1 MKRIKLYVF
10 TAVVVDLE
18 EIDKHSRNVLRTNLG
33 YFTNL
38 KELYN
43 RLEGDA
49 LQSYS
54 TISGILQKKGIY
66 SRKNISILNGG
77 YVEHFHEITIRK
89 VDANQ
94 VYGFNKYFSLSEL
107 LSNEISK
114 VDFSLGKLQYFQK
127 I

>member
-1 MKRIKLYVF
+1 MKKIKLYVF

-18 EIDKHSRNVLRTNLG
+18 EEDKNNRNVLRTNLG

-38 KELYN
+38 KKLYN
-43 RLEGDA
+43 ILGGDT

-66 SRKNISILNGG
+66 TRKNISIVNDRH
-77 YVEHFHEITIRK
+77 VEHFHEITIRK

-114 VDFSLGKLQYFQK
+114 VDFSLGKLHYFRK

>member
-1 MKRIKLYVF
+1 MKKIKLYVF
-10 TAVVVDLE
+10 TAIVVDLE
-18 EIDKHSRNVLRTNLG
+18 EEDKFNRNVLRTNLG

-38 KELYN
+38 KELYK
-43 RLEGDA
+43 RLGGDS

-66 SRKNISILNGG
+66 NRKNMTILNDG

-107 LSNEISK
+107 LSNEINK
-114 VDFSLGKLQYFQK
+114 VDLSLGKLNYFRK

>member
-1 MKRIKLYVF
+1 MKKIKLYVF
-10 TAVVVDLE
+10 TAIVVDLE
-18 EIDKHSRNVLRTNLG
+18 EEDKFNRNILRTNLG

-38 KELYN
+38 KELYK
-43 RLEGDA
+43 RLGGDS

-66 SRKNISILNGG
+66 NRKNMTILNDG

-107 LSNEISK
+107 LSNEINK
-114 VDFSLGKLQYFQK
+114 VDLSLGKLNYFRK